1 LHFLYAFT
9 KFNDYQREFYMRF
22 RITLLIVLLLSI
34 TIYSQQNKYFDAP
47 FGGGIGYA
55 PGWYMPNLNPVN
67 SEMNKIDMP
76 ELSTSGF
83 FSSGIGGFIYIGFIK
98 HLRVGGMGFSGSTS
112 SKQKIGSVNREVLYR
127 LGGGGLTIEYTI
139 PIVKDFGVSV
149 GATVGAGTMTINLFR
164 SNSEFNWENIWQNF
178 GGASAGSINNKIDNS
193 FWLFTPTLNLDW
205 PIYRFVVLRLGVGYQ
220 LTFGDD
226 WTADN
231 DQPLQGVPSDLNGN
245 AFFIQSGIFIG
256 FFSF

>member
-1 LHFLYAFT
+1 MQF
-9 KFNDYQREFYMRF
+9 RF
-22 RITLLIVLLLSI
+22 TLLIVLFLSI

-47 FGGGIGYA
+47 FGGGIGYV
-55 PGWYMPNLNPVN
+55 PGWYIPNLDPVN
-67 SEMNKIDMP
+67 SEMGTIGMP

-83 FSSGIGGFIYIGFIK
+83 YSSGIAGFIYIGFVK

-112 SKQKIGSVNREVLYR
+112 STQEVGNENREVVYK

-139 PIVKDFGVSV
+139 PIVKDFGISV
-149 GATVGAGTMTINLFR
+149 GATVGVGTMTVNLFS
-164 SNSEFNWENIWQNF
+164 SNSDFYWANIWNDFEEAEASSVNTAMNNNF
-178 GGASAGSINNKIDNS
+178 
-193 FWLFTPTLNLDW
+193 WMFTPTINLDW
-205 PIYRFVVLRLGVGYQ
+205 PVYRFVVLRLGIGYQ
-220 LTFGDD
+220 LTFGYE

>member
-1 LHFLYAFT
+1 
-9 KFNDYQREFYMRF
+9 MRSV
-22 RITLLIVLLLSI
+22 ITLLIILFLSI
-34 TIYSQQNKYFDAP
+34 TVYSQQNKYFDAP
-47 FGGGIGYA
+47 FGGGIGYV
-55 PGWYMPNLNPVN
+55 PGWYIPNLTPVN
-67 SEMNKIDMP
+67 SGMNNIGMP

-83 FSSGIGGFIYIGFIK
+83 YSSGISGFIYIGFIK

-112 SKQKIGSVNREVLYR
+112 STQKVGDVNNEVLYK
-127 LGGGGLTIEYTI
+127 LGGGGVTIEYTL
-139 PIVKDFGVSV
+139 PFVKDFGVSV
-149 GATVGAGTMTINLFR
+149 GATIGAGTMTVNIFS
-164 SNSEFNWENIWQNF
+164 SNGDFNWQNIWDFGEAEASSVNIVMDNNF
-178 GGASAGSINNKIDNS
+178 
-193 FWLFTPTLNLDW
+193 WMFTPTINLDW

-220 LTFGDD
+220 LTFGDE

>member
-1 LHFLYAFT
+1 
-9 KFNDYQREFYMRF
+9 MRSI
-22 RITLLIVLLLSI
+22 ITLLIVLFLSI

-55 PGWYMPNLNPVN
+55 PGWYVPNLTPVN
-67 SEMNKIDMP
+67 SEMSNIGIP

-83 FSSGIGGFIYIGFIK
+83 YSSGIAGFIYIGFVK

-112 SKQKIGSVNREVLYR
+112 STQKIGDVNREVLYK
-127 LGGGGLTIEYTI
+127 LGGGGVTIEYTL
-139 PIVKDFGVSV
+139 PFVKDFGVSV
-149 GATVGAGTMTINLFR
+149 GATIGAGTMTINIFS
-164 SNSEFNWENIWQNF
+164 SNGEFNWENIWDFGEAEASSVNTVMNNNF
-178 GGASAGSINNKIDNS
+178 
-193 FWLFTPTLNLDW
+193 WMFTPTLNLDW
-205 PIYRFVVLRLGVGYQ
+205 PVYRFVVLRLGVGYQ
-220 LTFGDD
+220 LTFGDE

-231 DQPLQGVPSDLNGN
+231 DQPLQAVPSDLSGN

>member
-1 LHFLYAFT
+1 LHFQNGFA
-9 KFNDYQREFYMRF
+9 KFINYQREIYMRF
-22 RITLLIVLLLSI
+22 RITLLIVLFLSI

-47 FGGGIGYA
+47 FGGGIGYV
-55 PGWYMPNLNPVN
+55 PGWYMPNLDPVN
-67 SEMNKIDMP
+67 FEMIKIGMP

-83 FSSGIGGFIYIGFIK
+83 YSSGIGGFIYIGFVK
-98 HLRVGGMGFSGSTS
+98 YLRVGGMGFSGSTS
-112 SKQKIGSVNREVLYR
+112 STQSIGALNREVLYK

-149 GATVGAGTMTINLFR
+149 GATVGAGTMTVDIF
-164 SNSEFNWENIWQNF
+164 SNSSSINWEKIWSGESNSTNTVMDNNF
-178 GGASAGSINNKIDNS
+178 
-193 FWLFTPTLNLDW
+193 WMLTPTLNLDW

-220 LTFGDD
+220 LTFGDS

-245 AFFIQSGIFIG
+245 TFFVQSGIFIG

>member
-1 LHFLYAFT
+1 MQF
-9 KFNDYQREFYMRF
+9 RF
-22 RITLLIVLLLSI
+22 TLLIVLFLSI
-34 TIYSQQNKYFDAP
+34 AIYSQQNKYFDAP
-47 FGGGIGYA
+47 FGGGLGYV
-55 PGWYMPNLNPVN
+55 PGWYIPNLDPVN
-67 SEMNKIDMP
+67 SEMGTIGMP

-83 FSSGIGGFIYIGFIK
+83 YSSGIAGFIYIGFVK

-112 SKQKIGSVNREVLYR
+112 STQEVGNENREVVYK

-139 PIVKDFGVSV
+139 PIVKDFGISV
-149 GATVGAGTMTINLFR
+149 GATVGVGTMTVNLFS
-164 SNSEFNWENIWQNF
+164 SNSDFNWANIWNDFEEAEASSVNTAMNNNF
-178 GGASAGSINNKIDNS
+178 
-193 FWLFTPTLNLDW
+193 WMFTPTINLDW
-205 PIYRFVVLRLGVGYQ
+205 PVYRFVVLRLGIGYQ
-220 LTFGDD
+220 LNFGYE